1 LRRIDA
7 DSLSSLLFLYL
18 VSYFSAM
25 HISQKLLQAR
35 EEGKP
40 TFSFEFFPP
49 KTAQVTIPS

>member
-1 LRRIDA
+1 
-7 DSLSSLLFLYL
+7 
-18 VSYFSAM
+18 M

-49 KTAQVTIPS
+49 KTAQVTITS